1 MNTCPHCGADRFPDN
16 PDGKVRFWCG
26 TVDGFRSPTCIVREP
41 IFQELQAAKA
51 RIEALEMALL
61 PFAQI
66 GDIANDPDY
75 TLWKRSVSAG
85 SVRLARG
92 VLEAKEMKP

>member
-1 MNTCPHCGADRFPDN
+1 MNTCPHCGAEQIAGYGDWFKCGSRNVTF
-16 PDGKVRFWCG
+16 GMVRTAAC
-26 TVDGFRSPTCIVREP
+26 SEREP
-41 IFQELQAAKA
+41 LFQELQSAKA
-51 RIEALEMALL
+51 RIEALEIALL

-66 GDIANDPDY
+66 GDIANDPDC

-92 VLEAKEMKP
+92 VLESKKP